1 MPRGKERALRRRI
14 NSVQSKKQITRAM
27 ELIAATRV
35 VKAMTRANAARPYS
49 TKMTGVIEDL
59 AAGGVGIDDPL
70 LRSSETVSS
79 IGFVVITSDRG
90 LAGAYN
96 SSVIRAA
103 EREIMAA
110 QTEGKD
116 YKLFAESGQIV
127 VSSDLTSLISDG
139 DEIEISYTF
148 FPLWDSQKLNLE

>member
-1 MPRGKERALRRRI
+1 MPGGQERALRRRI
-14 NSVQSKKQITRAM
+14 NSVQSTKQITRAM

-103 EREIMAA
+103 EKEIMAA
-110 QTEGKD
+110 QTGKG
-116 YKLFAESGQIV
+116 KKIQARARR
-127 VSSDLTSLISDG
+127 
-139 DEIEISYTF
+139 
-148 FPLWDSQKLNLE
+148 